1 LLQDNT
7 LLFGQ
12 IHCYEQPKGEL
23 LLPFPRVRLTGTT
36 FVGTPSRELFSY
48 PKRQPNP
55 TCDLTTQGQHDGYA
69 QRRTSPR
76 DLRVPL
82 IPGFPL
88 FPYTYPVRRQMV
100 LVYPRSDQKRKGSP
114 SEKPRGAPKAPPSSA
129 GPAAGHRLSH
139 LGCQTDLRNQ
149 TPEPQSSYKIR
160 YVLINAAQSWMQG
173 G

>member
-1 LLQDNT
+1 MPQKST
-7 LLFGQ
+7 LLLSFHAYNLQ
-12 IHCYEQPKGEL
+12 AP
-23 LLPFPRVRLTGTT
+23 
-36 FVGTPSRELFSY
+36 FVGTPCWELFSY
-48 PKRQPNP
+48 PSRQPNL
-55 TCDLTTQGQHDGYA
+55 TCELTAQGQHDGYA